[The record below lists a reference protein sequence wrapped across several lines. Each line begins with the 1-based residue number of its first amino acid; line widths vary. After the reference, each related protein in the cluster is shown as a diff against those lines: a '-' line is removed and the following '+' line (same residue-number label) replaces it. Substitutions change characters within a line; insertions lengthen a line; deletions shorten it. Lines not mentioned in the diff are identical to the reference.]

1 MSETEDQRSAAEV
14 RKEPPVKKKICTG
27 KVEHVLDRSGKCA
40 LAARLSMRVVA
51 GQVKVWV
58 QDSKPAPDDPTKL
71 VGSAGV
77 PFPATDV
84 HVPADSGIWA
94 LGPKKIQ
101 NWVYVDAVYVD
112 PK

>member
-1 MSETEDQRSAAEV
+1 MSKTEDQRSAAEV

-27 KVEHVLDRSGKCA
+27 KVEHVLDRSGEDAIK
-40 LAARLSMRVVA
+40 ARLAMRVVA
-51 GQVKVWV
+51 GRVRVWV
-58 QDSKPAPDDPTKL
+58 QASAPDGTKSPTY

-84 HVPADSGIWA
+84 HIPANSGIWA
-94 LGPKKIQ
+94 LGPEKIQ
-101 NWVYVDAVYVD
+101 NWVYVDPVYVD